1 MAYYREFVD
10 TPAGEVLKAIQL
22 RGKASVK
29 ELAADLD
36 LSRSAIR
43 QHLLRLQARGAV
55 RAKKVREGVGRPY
68 HVYSVTAEAHNLF
81 GNDYGE
87 LTHLLLKEVSLT
99 HGGEALQRLL
109 RRVSDRLAVKYRD
122 QVWGRELIDRLEAW
136 AELLDKKGV
145 TVEIEK
151 TETGYVLQE
160 YGCPYQNVAT
170 ENRAVCEMERQVMAR
185 LLASG
190 VRLTQCAL
198 DGHHGCQFTISQE
211 GSIDVAASVE
221 PVEAVEP

>member
-1 MAYYREFVD
+1 MTHYREFVN

-36 LSRSAIR
+36 LSLSAVR
-43 QHLLRLQARGAV
+43 QHLLQLQARGAI
-55 RAKKVREGVGRPY
+55 RAKKVRQGVGRPY
-68 HVYSVTAEAHNLF
+68 HVYEVTPEAHTLF
-81 GNDYGE
+81 RNDYGE
-87 LTHLLLKEVSLT
+87 LTQLLLDEVSST

-109 RRVSDRLAVKYRD
+109 RRVSDRLASRYRD
-122 QVWGRELIDRLEAW
+122 QIWGRDLIDRLEAW

-145 TVEIEK
+145 MVEIIK

-170 ENRAVCEMERQVMAR
+170 ENRAVCEMERQVMTR
-185 LLASG
+185 LLGAG

-198 DGHHGCQFTISQE
+198 DGHHGCRFAIGRES
-211 GSIDVAASVE
+211 VADPA
-221 PVEAVEP
+221 